1 MVTSVSSGLNSV
13 VSPIPFQPSGVMCC
27 VLCSGAGH
35 TWAEPRIEVEFIFPT
50 FQANPPGRT
59 WHVERA
65 GKVLL
70 SGTGLNRCYDSNH
83 RDRAESAAASLAERI
98 DALTRSPEEAPSCS
112 TLLAGGLPELRP
124 NLERG
129 GLELRFPSKPAEVI
143 RRQLYDQG
151 WRWSR
156 FARCWYTRKTAAAE
170 AFAHDLISRLSA

>member
-1 MVTSVSSGLNSV
+1 
-13 VSPIPFQPSGVMCC
+13 MCC